1 MNGWDVVILSDQWTI
16 RGYSKPE
23 AWAPGP
29 MLVQASLES
38 NPPPPQRQL
47 PALPPDQQ
55 ALLSS
60 IVRLSLS
67 TPNPNPS

>member
-29 MLVQASLES
+29 MLVQATLES
-38 NPPPPQRQL
+38 NPPPPMRQ
-47 PALPPDQQ
+47 LPPDQQ
-55 ALLSS
+55 ALLSTVVS
-60 IVRLSLS
+60 FSL
-67 TPNPNPS
+67 PPFLPSL

>member
-29 MLVQASLES
+29 MLVQATLDS
-38 NPPPPQRQL
+38 NPPPTQRQL
-47 PALPPDQQ
+47 QNLPADQQ
-55 ALLSS
+55 ALLNTV
-60 IVRLSLS
+60 VRRFPLA
-67 TPNPNPS
+67 PPF